1 MFVQD
6 DQIRFADK
14 GSESG
19 AVRGRKSCIMHV
31 PAARPM
37 SGAGTACLG
46 TSYEWGRRVVSSC
59 CFRSCF
65 PSAPDDMLSC
75 EECSVKNVLRR
86 AVLCAM
92 ERKVLPFCLRIL
104 CCDGLHLVCVGGT
117 SEYQLTRVTVYAA
130 RRLETTEAL
139 MYAINRQS
147 LVLAAVLEGIRRQQR
162 PPGGVHRMLTTRRAG
177 HRRNV
182 PNLRASREWQAVHA
196 ILLHVTHGRH
206 AILWPHRQRRY
217 GLVLVILRR
226 WKRCQSVM
234 STTICRTWFAH
245 LKCRSSSLVW

>member
-65 PSAPDDMLSC
+65 PSAVLC
-75 EECSVKNVLRR
+75 CLVKSVLRR
-86 AVLCAM
+86 MSC
-92 ERKVLPFCLRIL
+92 EGL
-104 CCDGLHLVCVGGT
+104 CCVRWREKFSLFVFVFCAVVGCVLYVGRT
-117 SEYQLTRVTVYAA
+117 SEY
-130 RRLETTEAL
+130 
-139 MYAINRQS
+139 
-147 LVLAAVLEGIRRQQR
+147 
-162 PPGGVHRMLTTRRAG
+162 
-177 HRRNV
+177 
-182 PNLRASREWQAVHA
+182 
-196 ILLHVTHGRH
+196 
-206 AILWPHRQRRY
+206 
-217 GLVLVILRR
+217 
-226 WKRCQSVM
+226 
-234 STTICRTWFAH
+234 
-245 LKCRSSSLVW
+245 